1 MLVPGRP
8 MSLGDGLE
16 QVSHR
21 LGLLRIG
28 RGVLLA
34 AEAVSGAVWLAAEQD
49 GAVPAED
56 IR

>member
-28 RGVLLA
+28 QGVLLA
-34 AEAVSGAVWLAAEQD
+34 AEAVGGAVWLAAEQD